1 MYLKK
6 KIINKK
12 MFGMAVVSV
21 QSTLAPKDR
30 PIVEHCRQVFSID
43 CVGVYLD
50 QMQLPF
56 IHIIFFPLNFILSY
70 RVNMHEYSSNR
81 TCKAVLYLNKVLT
94 NSPKHFFDFV

>member
-1 MYLKK
+1 
-6 KIINKK
+6 

-21 QSTLAPKDR
+21 QSTLALKDR

-56 IHIIFFPLNFILSY
+56 IHIIFFFHSTLSY
-70 RVNMHEYSSNR
+70 LIGL
-81 TCKAVLYLNKVLT
+81 TCMNIVQIVRAKPSCT
-94 NSPKHFFDFV
+94 

>member
-1 MYLKK
+1 
-6 KIINKK
+6 

-21 QSTLAPKDR
+21 QSTLALKDR

-56 IHIIFFPLNFILSY
+56 IHINFFPLNVILSY

-81 TCKAVLYLNKVLT
+81 TCKAVLYLNKILT